1 MFRATGRSSAVFPI
15 LLVLIA
21 LATNAAVAQVDGAF
35 PNNHVLTVATA
46 PESVGTG
53 DIGSDGKPEPAVGS
67 VSGGQQSSSAP
78 THISGGAR
86 RRVIMSVVLDRSGS
100 MMPDGGAKAIQSAL
114 PAFINLFNN
123 SFDEVAL
130 ISFSSNAR
138 IDFPIGHNFVAPI
151 INSVA
156 GMQFGGG
163 TFGTG
168 AGNQPILSP
177 TVGAPMSL
185 ADLQNNGVVIMPVWW
200 KRLFST
206 KRKQLQNVS
215 KVLVYFTDGLTNTVQ
230 DNFYCGPT
238 APSVLINYGGYDS
251 GNFVGFFD
259 PACSPNTSGNGC
271 TIEAGQVSQRS
282 YNNYGPGRTRG
293 FPYDAHGDVCKNAQG
308 KAVTTFLS
316 QKTGEQTPFLRANVT
331 AESQYRAIYTANAMR
346 TESPVPTYIYTIG
359 LGTSV
364 PPPTQAFL
372 AQLANDLRYPTY
384 NSSQPAGE
392 FFYIPDCPS
401 PTCTAELDAAFQA
414 IASKLLHK

>member
-1 MFRATGRSSAVFPI
+1 
-15 LLVLIA
+15 VLIA
-21 LATNAAVAQVDGAF
+21 LATSAAAQIDSTLRNAGFLNAAS
-35 PNNHVLTVATA
+35 A
-46 PESVGTG
+46 PESVGAG
-53 DIGSDGKPEPAVGS
+53 DIGNDGKLVPAMDS
-67 VSGGQQSSSAP
+67 LPGGQQSSNAATS
-78 THISGGAR
+78 ISGGAR

-138 IDFPIGHNFVAPI
+138 IDLPIGHNFVAPI

-168 AGNQPILSP
+168 AGNQSILSP
-177 TVGAPMSL
+177 TVGPPMSL
-185 ADLQNNGVVIMPVWW
+185 ADLQNNSVVMVPVWW
-200 KRLFST
+200 KRLFVP
-206 KRKQLQNVS
+206 KRRQLQKVS

-230 DNFYCGPT
+230 DNFYCGPS
-238 APSVLINYGGYDS
+238 APSVLLNYGGYDS

-259 PACSPNTSGNGC
+259 PTCSPNTSGNGC
-271 TIEAGQVSQRS
+271 TIDSGQVSQRS
-282 YNNYGPGRTRG
+282 YNNYGPGRARG
-293 FPYDAHGDVCKNAQG
+293 FPYDGHGDLCKNAQG

-372 AQLANDLRYPTY
+372 AQLANDPRYPTY

-401 PTCTAELDAAFQA
+401 PTCTSELDAAFQA